1 MVTLG
6 SVWQFSLAG
15 EDEELCGET
24 HRSDPFS
31 LGSVVTLC
39 SLFLPL
45 LARYIQI
52 WAQAEIFVKVSQPQS
67 LEVVFIRRPGGSYI
81 IYIALM

>member
-24 HRSDPFS
+24 HWSDLFS

-45 LARYIQI
+45 LAR
-52 WAQAEIFVKVSQPQS
+52 
-67 LEVVFIRRPGGSYI
+67 
-81 IYIALM
+81 

>member
-24 HRSDPFS
+24 HRTDPFS

-39 SLFLPL
+39 SLFCHCWQDSQSIT
-45 LARYIQI
+45 A
-52 WAQAEIFVKVSQPQS
+52 AEFRSRLHKKACGR
-67 LEVVFIRRPGGSYI
+67 EER
-81 IYIALM
+81 